1 MKTTYF
7 KNHYKFYI
15 LTLFLFIFIDLPT
28 AVAEKKITINT
39 GTLKPLF
46 SADGKGFYNKL
57 IKEAFSR
64 LDINADVIHLTSARA
79 MRNVNQGLDDGTMLR
94 IKGLDKKLKNIIRV
108 PIPILRFKFVAY
120 SLNKNI
126 QVTDWD
132 SLKPYSV
139 GIVRGWKIYEKN
151 VVGTKKLTLATGV
164 EQLFK
169 LLINKRSDIVLFEQN
184 RGGWWNKYLNAN
196 AYLIGKP
203 LAEKDMFIYLHKK
216 HKALVP
222 KLAKVLSEM
231 KKDGSYQRIKN
242 NTLSLH

>member
-1 MKTTYF
+1 M
-7 KNHYKFYI
+7 
-15 LTLFLFIFIDLPT
+15 FIDLPV
-28 AVAEKKITINT
+28 AVAEKRITINT

-46 SADGKGFYNKL
+46 NANGKGFYNKL

-64 LDINADVIHLTSARA
+64 IDINADVIYLTSARA
-79 MRNVNQGLDDGTMLR
+79 MRNVNKGLDDGTMLR

-108 PIPILRFKFVAY
+108 PTPVLKFKFVAY
-120 SLNKNI
+120 GLNKSI
-126 QVTDWD
+126 QVTDWA

-151 VVGTKKLTLATGV
+151 VVGTKKLTMVTGA

-169 LLINKRSDIVLFEQN
+169 LLTNKRSDIILFEQN
-184 RGGWWNKYLNAN
+184 RGNWWNKYLNAN
-196 AYLIGKP
+196 AHLIGKP
-203 LAEKDMFIYLHKK
+203 LAEKEMFIYLHKK

-231 KKDGSYQRIKN
+231 KEDGSYQRIKD
-242 NTLSLH
+242 NTIYLP